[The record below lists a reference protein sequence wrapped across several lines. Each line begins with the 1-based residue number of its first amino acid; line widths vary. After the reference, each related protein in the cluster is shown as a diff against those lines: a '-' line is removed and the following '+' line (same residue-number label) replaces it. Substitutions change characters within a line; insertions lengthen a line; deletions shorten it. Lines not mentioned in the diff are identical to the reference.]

1 MACCHQTKISGMKI
15 KMACE
20 KFINV
25 MFETQGAFVNIV
37 IFVEISSFLL
47 SFLHFLSNA
56 VGIHRFNKPDN
67 R

>member
-1 MACCHQTKISGMKI
+1 M

-25 MFETQGAFVNIV
+25 MFEIQGAFVNIV